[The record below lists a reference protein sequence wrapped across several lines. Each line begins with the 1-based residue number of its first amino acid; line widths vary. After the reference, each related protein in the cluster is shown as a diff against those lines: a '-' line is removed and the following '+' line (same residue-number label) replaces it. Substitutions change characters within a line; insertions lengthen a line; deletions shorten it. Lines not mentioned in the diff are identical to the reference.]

1 MTRFPPEPNGYLHIG
16 HAKAMRFNFTVAS
29 ENAGLTYLR
38 FDDTNPVKENQ
49 EFIDN
54 IKKVVEWL
62 GYKPFKVTYASDY
75 FEDLYQ
81 LACQLIK
88 TNKAYVDHSTK
99 AEIKDQRTLKAD
111 SPYRNRSIEENLRL
125 FEQMRQGRFEENEC
139 SLRMKIDMTHENP
152 NMRDPVAY
160 RIRYVPHPHAG
171 DKWCIYPTYDYTH
184 CINDSLENITHSL
197 CTLEFENRRESYYWL
212 LEALDLYRPIVWEYS
227 RLNLTYTVLSKRKLE
242 RLVLKGVVSGWE
254 DPRMPTM
261 LGLRRRGYTPSMIND
276 FAGEIG
282 VSRKGNENIT
292 SIKLL
297 EFYARRELD
306 RDAPRTFGVQDP
318 ILLDIVNYEELTA
331 FDFEAPLFPSDKT
344 RGTQIYHLG
353 KHVYIDQEDFTE
365 VHHQGF
371 FGLSPQQPVCLKYGP
386 VVQLL
391 EVVKKADGSI
401 DNLKVKVL
409 VDFKEK
415 LKGYIH
421 WVSKDLSVDVEL
433 RLCNYL
439 FDC

>member
-1 MTRFPPEPNGYLHIG
+1 
-16 HAKAMRFNFTVAS
+16 
-29 ENAGLTYLR
+29 
-38 FDDTNPVKENQ
+38 
-49 EFIDN
+49 
-54 IKKVVEWL
+54 
-62 GYKPFKVTYASDY
+62 
-75 FEDLYQ
+75 
-81 LACQLIK
+81 
-88 TNKAYVDHSTK
+88 
-99 AEIKDQRTLKAD
+99 
-111 SPYRNRSIEENLRL
+111 
-125 FEQMRQGRFEENEC
+125 MRQGRFEENEC

-242 RLVLKGVVSGWE
+242 KLVLKGVVSGWE

-318 ILLDIVNYEELTA
+318 ILLDIVNYEELAA

-353 KHVYIDQEDFTE
+353 KHVFID
-365 VHHQGF
+365 
-371 FGLSPQQPVCLKYGP
+371 
-386 VVQLL
+386 
-391 EVVKKADGSI
+391 
-401 DNLKVKVL
+401 
-409 VDFKEK
+409 
-415 LKGYIH
+415 
-421 WVSKDLSVDVEL
+421 
-433 RLCNYL
+433 
-439 FDC
+439 